1 MPKVSTQRDTVM
13 SENGYIR
20 ATVVAKLFSVST
32 STVGKWP
39 VDKVSR
45 HNTNGL
51 SWINWSEARAFR
63 QMEADM
69 NKLPSTAVEAFALAN
84 SKSFV

>member
-1 MPKVSTQRDTVM
+1 MPKVSMQRDTVM

-20 ATVVAKLFSVST
+20 ATVVAKLFNVST

-39 VDKVSR
+39 MEKVSR
-45 HNTNGL
+45 INTNGL
-51 SWINWSEARAFR
+51 SWIKWEDARAFR

-69 NKLPSTAVEAFALAN
+69 NKLPVGAVDTFALAN
-84 SKSFV
+84 SKQFV